1 MKKTLLLSLLCMI
14 LAMPAM
20 AQPGYRYGRGYNP
33 RVQTVGRHGNEYVAW
48 HSYYVGL
55 RVGMNASHVNSDSP
69 LLDGSSMKSGLN
81 IGIAAGTQ
89 LTYRAPLF
97 IESGLYYSQKGG
109 KNDSGSGK
117 FTYDLNYLEVPVII
131 KYKHFVGNQTSIQP
145 YAGGYLAVA
154 TDGQIKN
161 YGTRT
166 AFSSYDDGY
175 FNRFDGGLKI
185 GCGVGYNML
194 YLDASYDIGL
204 ANIGQDNFDDTH
216 NGCFTINVGVNF

>member
-33 RVQTVGRHGNEYVAW
+33 RIQTVGRHGNEYIAW

-55 RVGMNASHVNSDSP
+55 RVALNASHVSSESP

-109 KNDSGSGK
+109 KSDSGNGK
-117 FTYDLNYLEVPVII
+117 FTYDLNYLEVPLLI

-166 AFSSYDDGY
+166 AFSSFEDGY

-204 ANIGQDNFDDTH
+204 GNIGQDNFDDTH
-216 NGCFTINVGVNF
+216 NGCFTINLGVNF

>member
-33 RVQTVGRHGNEYVAW
+33 RIQTVGRHGNEYIAW

-55 RVGMNASHVNSDSP
+55 RVGLNTSHVSSESP

-109 KNDSGSGK
+109 KSDSGNGK
-117 FTYDLNYLEVPVII
+117 FTYDLNYLEVPLLI

-166 AFSSYDDGY
+166 AFSSFEDGY

-216 NGCFTINVGVNF
+216 NGCFTINLGVNF